1 MDIWVFPFL
10 AVTSNVATN
19 ISACVFVLLFLLS
32 ICVGVELLGR
42 IIIPYLPFL
51 RKYLTVFQSAC
62 IVLYSHK
69 KCMRV
74 PVSLHHCNA
83 CSYLSF

>member
-10 AVTSNVATN
+10 VVTSNAATN

-51 RKYLTVFQSAC
+51 RKYLFSK
-62 IVLYSHK
+62 VL
-69 KCMRV
+69 
-74 PVSLHHCNA
+74 A
-83 CSYLSF
+83 SFYILIRNV